1 MATAQQLLEQHRKC
15 FRCKREIAEIDI
27 LYPGRD
33 TMESRLN
40 DGFFAAAY
48 ERALAEGRKMAAMM
62 QQSTPEAIAEAHEL
76 AENEG
81 LR

>member
-15 FRCKREIAEIDI
+15 VRAKREIDEIDN

-33 TMESRLN
+33 SMESRLN

-48 ERALAEGRKMAAMM
+48 ERALAEGRKMKTMM
-62 QQSTPEAIAEAHEL
+62 AQSTPEAIAEAKDL
-76 AENEG
+76 ARKEG
-81 LR
+81 LA